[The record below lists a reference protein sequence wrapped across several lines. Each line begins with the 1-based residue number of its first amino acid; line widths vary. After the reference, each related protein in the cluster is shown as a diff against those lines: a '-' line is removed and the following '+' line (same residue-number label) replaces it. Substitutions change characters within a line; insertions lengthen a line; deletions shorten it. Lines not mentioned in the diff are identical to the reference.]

1 MPLEVV
7 DVDDVLD
14 TQKANPKA
22 FQMPFLDF
30 LRFTPEGCIT
40 RLISSVETA
49 VLKNHIGAVAGK
61 KKLLHASSCL
71 MDITMRR
78 NQQEIDP

>member
-22 FQMPFLDF
+22 LQMPFLDF

-49 VLKNHIGAVAGK
+49 VLKNHIGVADK
-61 KKLLHASSCL
+61 KTRLHA
-71 MDITMRR
+71 
-78 NQQEIDP
+78 